1 LKTLF
6 SKSKTPRLRFKI
18 PFSQN
23 QKPHTWNQNLVLGA
37 FKSCTSG
44 KERIYTPH
52 VKKNRSRAHEIFY
65 EAKGYGKSMT
75 LLVFHTPK
83 EPPFFRIE

>member
-1 LKTLF
+1 VF
-6 SKSKTPRLRFKI
+6 RIKTPMLKI
-18 PFSQN
+18 ENPLLEIKKPFSQN

-52 VKKNRSRAHEIFY
+52 VKKN
-65 EAKGYGKSMT
+65 
-75 LLVFHTPK
+75 
-83 EPPFFRIE
+83 